1 MQNMSSN
8 ACNSLRSLMPYHIKI
23 FTASMLIL
31 GTDGSGVW
39 KAVGLCW
46 DGSGQTVFVQVQ
58 MAPGDVR
65 TAPDGF

>member
-1 MQNMSSN
+1 
-8 ACNSLRSLMPYHIKI
+8 
-23 FTASMLIL
+23 MLIL

>member
-1 MQNMSSN
+1 
-8 ACNSLRSLMPYHIKI
+8 
-23 FTASMLIL
+23 MLIL

-39 KAVGLCW
+39 KAAGLCP

-58 MAPGDVR
+58 TAPGDVR